1 MLLLFWLLLLLRTLR
16 RALVAREVEV
26 QWQEILQGGVGLPR

>member
-1 MLLLFWLLLLLRTLR
+1 MLLLLWLLLLRTLR